1 MIKYKGQYKIITRQK
16 TPDQPV
22 PSVNQ
27 MFGENLIDQKTLVT
41 FYILKEIINDFGR
54 SLQKPYEDQ
63 VSTNR
68 NFISQSIQSL
78 DSSVQKSWFGSQIK
92 DISDLMGK
100 VINATTPN
108 CIEEIHHKCADE
120 REVYIN
126 NIITHLYDLP
136 LSERLVAYYYFFLF
150 GIGICANVLVM
161 R

>member
-1 MIKYKGQYKIITRQK
+1 MFNHLKWKSS
-16 TPDQPV
+16 QPNFLHV
-22 PSVNQ
+22 CKHPK
-27 MFGENLIDQKTLVT
+27 D
-41 FYILKEIINDFGR
+41 IINDFGR

-63 VSTNR
+63 G
-68 NFISQSIQSL
+68 SIHQCTSGKL
-78 DSSVQKSWFGSQIK
+78 PVWIPDK
-92 DISDLMGK
+92 DISHLMGQ

-136 LSERLVAYYYFFLF
+136 LSERLVAFYYFFLF

-161 R
+161 RFVWAVDYGP